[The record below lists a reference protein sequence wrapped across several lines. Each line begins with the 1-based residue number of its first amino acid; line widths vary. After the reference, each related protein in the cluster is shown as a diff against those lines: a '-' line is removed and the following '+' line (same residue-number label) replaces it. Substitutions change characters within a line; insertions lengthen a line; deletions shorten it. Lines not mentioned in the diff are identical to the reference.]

1 MGLMGILTTIATAAV
16 LATAAAPARS
26 QEIPNLNLDPVCRGI
41 AQQASTVAEKGSPD
55 LAFSQCIQSEQAM
68 RQKLAGEWSTFSPGE
83 KANCIGAQMAGTA
96 SYTDLISCLE
106 MARDARQLNQG
117 K

>member
-26 QEIPNLNLDPVCRGI
+26 QEIPNLDPVCRGI

-55 LAFSQCIQSEQAM
+55 LAFAQCIQSEQAM

-83 KANCIGAQMAGTA
+83 KANCIGAQMAGMA

-106 MARDARQLNQG
+106 MARDAPQLNQG